1 MAARPGRRRQA
12 IASRGSSAPGRVTP
26 LGGAAVASFEASN
39 EGAWCSCVW
48 TVNRMT
54 CGNGLGVACVADDE
68 NSRNASLAVE
78 ALACHGAEEAVTIAR
93 GVVRTFDTSS
103 SRPLRGRAGVRRT
116 ACAAATSPLR
126 SQAAARLRA
135 AGHAPLPA
143 AIVRPPL
150 TLAANL
156 WLAKLDAQ
164 VAEGARAATTADTYR
179 QRLHSVILPAMGQW
193 RLRECAVPRL
203 DAFFTGL
210 AATQGAQSRKTVRTV
225 VSLILRLAVQHEA
238 IVDNPVRHLD
248 PMDPLSRWTTRPQ
261 SRISWSRSPRT
272 CSGAGP
278 VAERPDVPPD
288 PSGSTSKRPRVSGR
302 PQPRVHRSPGGL
314 PAFQEDQGR

>member
-1 MAARPGRRRQA
+1 MA
-12 IASRGSSAPGRVTP
+12 
-26 LGGAAVASFEASN
+26 
-39 EGAWCSCVW
+39 
-48 TVNRMT
+48 
-54 CGNGLGVACVADDE
+54 
-68 NSRNASLAVE
+68 
-78 ALACHGAEEAVTIAR
+78 
-93 GVVRTFDTSS
+93 
-103 SRPLRGRAGVRRT
+103 
-116 ACAAATSPLR
+116 
-126 SQAAARLRA
+126 
-135 AGHAPLPA
+135 
-143 AIVRPPL
+143 RPPL
-150 TLAANL
+150 AIGTHGSMKAKYRADRKVWVAHTRFRDFDGVTRLVQRVGRSQTAALAALQDDIRKRIGSPANPLRPTDTFERAANL

-278 VAERPDVPPD
+278 VAARPDVPPD
-288 PSGSTSKRPRVSGR
+288 TSGSTSKRPRVSGR